1 MFRGG
6 RRRVAVEGDRS
17 RAAGDQRRRGS
28 RRAARG
34 QRGNRIKDNLVS
46 RNEVSCDLDD
56 KSKYQVDP
64 GFSEGRGG
72 ERRMRSQ

>member
-1 MFRGG
+1 MDGEE
-6 RRRVAVEGDRS
+6 VAVEGDRS

-28 RRAARG
+28 RRATRG

-56 KSKYQVDP
+56 KSEYQVDL
-64 GFSEGRGG
+64 GFWDRRGREEKGG
-72 ERRMRSQ
+72 